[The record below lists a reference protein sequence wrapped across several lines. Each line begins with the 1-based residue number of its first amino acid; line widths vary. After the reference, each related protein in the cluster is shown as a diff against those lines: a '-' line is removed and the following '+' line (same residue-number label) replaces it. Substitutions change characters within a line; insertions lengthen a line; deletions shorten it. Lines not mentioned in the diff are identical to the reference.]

1 MRGSPQDK
9 GTGLGETW
17 ILAGGGVFPASSDN
31 IFLSLFILTTTM
43 RGTIIVPI
51 SQMRKPNLGL

>member
-1 MRGSPQDK
+1 M
-9 GTGLGETW
+9 
-17 ILAGGGVFPASSDN
+17 FPASGDN
-31 IFLSLFILTTTM
+31 IFVLLFILTTTM